1 MDCGCLSHR
10 CRPAGPRSPAERL
23 YRGSRYLVT
32 WRVRRVQA
40 APVEIL
46 NPVGTIGTAVSESS
60 AWTRGLRA
68 ARRLGYR
75 AYFRATAY
83 NYERRLLA
91 RPNRTPAGV
100 VWTYDLLNR
109 HGRDGMLA
117 ALADHVGFGDVCYD
131 VGANVGIYAVALA
144 TRGPRVVAFEPSPPA
159 VERLRATVARNRLA
173 GRVAVHA
180 CGLGDETATRPFFVS
195 TYPEL
200 SGFDRES
207 ATRWGGTVHRRTTAP
222 VRQLDELATPPP
234 DLLKLDVEGAGP
246 AVLRGGRE
254 TLATHRP
261 TLFVE
266 THETGLPGDPAGE
279 MRVLLDDLG
288 YTVDD
293 RDGFWVCHG
302 R

>member
-1 MDCGCLSHR
+1 
-10 CRPAGPRSPAERL
+10 
-23 YRGSRYLVT
+23 VT
-32 WRVRRVQA
+32 VS
-40 APVEIL
+40 VEIL
-46 NPVGTIGTAVSESS
+46 NPVAAVGTAVSDSS
-60 AWTRGLRA
+60 VWTRGLRV

-83 NYERRLLA
+83 NYRHRLLA
-91 RPNRTPAGV
+91 RPNRTPAGL

-117 ALADHVGFGDVCYD
+117 ALADHAGFDDVCYD
-131 VGANVGIYAVALA
+131 VGANVGIYAVTLA
-144 TRGPRVVAFEPSPPA
+144 TRGARVVAFEPSPPA
-159 VERLRATVARNRLA
+159 VGRLRATVARNRLA
-173 GRVAVHA
+173 GRVEVHA

-207 ATRWGGTVHRRTTAP
+207 ATRWGGAVREQTTAP
-222 VRQLDELATPPP
+222 VRRLDDLSTPPP

-261 TLFVE
+261 MLFVE
-266 THETGLPGDPAGE
+266 THETGLSGDPAGE
-279 MRVLLDDLG
+279 MRGILDDLG
-288 YTVDD
+288 YSIED
-293 RDGFWVCHG
+293 RDGFWVCRG
-302 R
+302 RSV